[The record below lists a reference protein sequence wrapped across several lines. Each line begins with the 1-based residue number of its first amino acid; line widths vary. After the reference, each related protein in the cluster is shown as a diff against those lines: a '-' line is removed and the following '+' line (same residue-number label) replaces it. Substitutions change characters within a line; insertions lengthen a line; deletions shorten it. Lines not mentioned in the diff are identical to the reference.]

1 MYENITRSVKDI
13 LAELP
18 PDVVLEAAVKK
29 RQPSEILAA
38 IDAGI
43 KIIGHNYLTE
53 AEETYPLIG
62 DKAEWHFIGK
72 LQSNKCKKI
81 VRRFSVVETVDSI
94 EIASELNRR
103 AAEIDKILSV
113 FIEINSGREKQ
124 KSGVLPEETVE
135 LAKRI
140 SCLSNLKLT
149 GLMTMGPA
157 LEAPE
162 ELRTIFRLTKI
173 KFDEIA
179 AMGLPN
185 NELQFLSMGMSG
197 SYKVAVQEGANLVR
211 LGTRIFGP
219 RP

>member
-1 MYENITRSVKDI
+1 MYENIAQNVRDI

-18 PDVVLEAAVKK
+18 PDVVLVAAVKK
-29 RQPSEILAA
+29 RQPAEILAA
-38 IDAGI
+38 IAAGV
-43 KIIGHNYLTE
+43 KIIGHNYLSE
-53 AEETYPLIG
+53 AEETYPFIG

-81 VRRFSVVETVDSI
+81 ARLFSVVETVDSF

-103 AAEIDKILSV
+103 AAEIDKVMSV

-140 SCLSNLKLT
+140 SGLSNLKLA

-157 LEAPE
+157 LEDPE

-179 AMGLPN
+179 VMGLPN
-185 NELQFLSMGMSG
+185 TELKFLSMGMSV
-197 SYKVAVQEGANLVR
+197 SYKVAVQEGTNLVR
-211 LGTRIFGP
+211 LGTRIFGN

>member
-72 LQSNKCKKI
+72 VQSNKCKKI
-81 VRRFSVVETVDSI
+81 VHRFSVVETVDSI

-185 NELQFLSMGMSG
+185 TELQFLSMGMSG